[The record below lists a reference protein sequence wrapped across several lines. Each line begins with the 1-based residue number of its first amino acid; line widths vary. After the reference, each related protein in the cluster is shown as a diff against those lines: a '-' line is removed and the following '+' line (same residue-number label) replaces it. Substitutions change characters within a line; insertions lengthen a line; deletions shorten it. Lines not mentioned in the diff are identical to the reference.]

1 MILQALV
8 KYYEMMAAEDKL
20 SKQGYC
26 TGKVSYALELS
37 GEGELCGIT
46 TLRLPVEHGKKKG
59 DAAQLLEVPEQE
71 SRSVNILPFF
81 LCDNAIYLL
90 GLDTKGNPKRALQ
103 CFEASKKLHR
113 EILSGVDHPAARAI
127 LAFFDRW
134 DPAAAAENRYVK
146 DHLAGLTA
154 GGNLIFQAD
163 DQYAQ
168 GIPALREA
176 WEAYCAAQ
184 EQGVELPCLV
194 TGARQP
200 IAILHGKIRGVKDAQ
215 SVGANLVSF
224 NSSAYESYGR
234 DKAQGLNA
242 PVGKYAAFAYVTAL
256 NALLANSEHRLII
269 SDTTVVFWAE
279 SANPDFQI
287 LFNAAMNPKE
297 DNQKML
303 CAILEKISRG
313 LPPKEGVNPETP
325 FYILGLAP
333 NAARLSVRFFLQDSF
348 GNFLKHIQQHYSDME
363 IEKAPYE
370 FPYLSPY
377 WLLRETVN
385 PNAKDKSGSHL
396 LSGAVMRSILT
407 GAPYPQALMNA
418 VMLRIH
424 AEQDDSE
431 RHIKKITR
439 GRAAIIKGYLIRRH
453 RGEEEYKEVLQVSI
467 NEESKNKAY
476 VLGRLF
482 AILEKAQLE
491 AYPNINTTIK
501 DRYFTSACATPG
513 SVFPTLIKL
522 SRHHIRVIKDIKL
535 KCYLDNQIKDLIDK
549 LDVAD
554 TPFPAHFSLE
564 DQGSFVLGYY
574 QQTQKRYMKKSDSD
588 VKEEA

>member
-1 MILQALV
+1 
-8 KYYEMMAAEDKL
+8 
-20 SKQGYC
+20 
-26 TGKVSYALELS
+26 
-37 GEGELCGIT
+37 
-46 TLRLPVEHGKKKG
+46 
-59 DAAQLLEVPEQE
+59 
-71 SRSVNILPFF
+71 
-81 LCDNAIYLL
+81 
-90 GLDTKGNPKRALQ
+90 
-103 CFEASKKLHR
+103 
-113 EILSGVDHPAARAI
+113 
-127 LAFFDRW
+127 
-134 DPAAAAENRYVK
+134 
-146 DHLAGLTA
+146 
-154 GGNLIFQAD
+154 
-163 DQYAQ
+163 
-168 GIPALREA
+168 
-176 WEAYCAAQ
+176 
-184 EQGVELPCLV
+184 
-194 TGARQP
+194 
-200 IAILHGKIRGVKDAQ
+200 
-215 SVGANLVSF
+215 
-224 NSSAYESYGR
+224 
-234 DKAQGLNA
+234 
-242 PVGKYAAFAYVTAL
+242 
-256 NALLANSEHRLII
+256 
-269 SDTTVVFWAE
+269 
-279 SANPDFQI
+279 
-287 LFNAAMNPKE
+287 MNPKE

>member
-1 MILQALV
+1 M
-8 KYYEMMAAEDKL
+8 
-20 SKQGYC
+20 
-26 TGKVSYALELS
+26 
-37 GEGELCGIT
+37 
-46 TLRLPVEHGKKKG
+46 
-59 DAAQLLEVPEQE
+59 LEVPEQE

-439 GRAAIIKGYLIRRH
+439 AEPPSSRAISSADTAGRKNIRRFCKCRSMRRAKTRLMCSADCSQFWKKRSWRPIPTSIPPSRIAISPRPAQH
-453 RGEEEYKEVLQVSI
+453 R
-467 NEESKNKAY
+467 
-476 VLGRLF
+476 
-482 AILEKAQLE
+482 E
-491 AYPNINTTIK
+491 A
-501 DRYFTSACATPG
+501 F
-513 SVFPTLIKL
+513 FP
-522 SRHHIRVIKDIKL
+522 R
-535 KCYLDNQIKDLIDK
+535 
-549 LDVAD
+549 
-554 TPFPAHFSLE
+554 
-564 DQGSFVLGYY
+564 
-574 QQTQKRYMKKSDSD
+574 
-588 VKEEA
+588 